1 MAIVGRI
8 FFKRADDKSKPGTI
22 PVGSRLDLA
31 IAFN

>member
-8 FFKRADDKSKPGTI
+8 FFKRADDKLKPGTV
-22 PVGSRLDLA
+22 PVEHRLELA